1 MVQNRK
7 WLDLFLE
14 YAIFV
19 TYKIVGQYQRG
30 NMKQKKTLKILAYT
44 GTVITS
50 IVMSILILLIAVITV
65 VFYGPSTTSR
75 DMLVLTS
82 LETSAMKFLPH
93 LYFSQDQIDGIVKA
107 NSTRGTDDTS
117 DGDDIIIPDDEIDLE
132 KIDIIDISG
141 PTFIGKMMIVYDPSR
156 VYVSTI
162 GAFSSDKPG
171 KRLLDM
177 VKAEN
182 AIGGINGGAFV
193 DVGGVGN
200 GGMPIGI
207 VIKDGKVIMDSPS
220 QYKVLIGLDSNHK
233 LVLGEMTSKQALDRG
248 VVDAVCFGP
257 ILALNGERVPI
268 TGSGGGLN
276 PRTAIGQRADGAI
289 LLLVI
294 DGRQPT
300 SLGASFKDVAD
311 VMIKHGAVNA
321 AALDGGSST
330 LMVYEDKILNQTSLL
345 TGPRRIPTFI
355 MVSK

>member
-1 MVQNRK
+1 
-7 WLDLFLE
+7 
-14 YAIFV
+14 
-19 TYKIVGQYQRG
+19 
-30 NMKQKKTLKILAYT
+30 MKQRKMFKVLAVA
-44 GTVITS
+44 GTVVS
-50 IVMSILILLIAVITV
+50 SLVLSLLILLIALVSM
-65 VFYGPSTTSR
+65 VFYGPSTTAR

-93 LYFSQDQIDGIVKA
+93 LYFSQDQIDDIVKA

-117 DGDDIIIPDDEIDLE
+117 DGDDIIIPVDEVDLE
-132 KIDIIDISG
+132 KIDIINISG
-141 PTFIGKMMIVYDPSR
+141 PTFTGKMMIVYDPSR

-162 GAFSSDKPG
+162 GTFDPEKPG

-182 AIGGINGGAFV
+182 AIGGINGGAFE

-207 VIKDGKVIMDSPS
+207 VIKDGQLIMDTPS
-220 QYKVLIGLDSNHK
+220 QYKVLIGLDSDHK
-233 LVLGEMTSKQALDRG
+233 LVLGEMTAQQALNRG

-257 ILALNGERVPI
+257 ILVLNKERVPI

-276 PRTAIGQRADGAI
+276 PRTAIGQRADGAM

-311 VMIKHGAVNA
+311 VMIEHGAVNA

>member
-1 MVQNRK
+1 MFKV
-7 WLDLFLE
+7 
-14 YAIFV
+14 
-19 TYKIVGQYQRG
+19 
-30 NMKQKKTLKILAYT
+30 LAVV
-44 GTVITS
+44 GTVVS
-50 IVMSILILLIAVITV
+50 SLLLSLLILLIAVISM
-65 VFYGPSTTSR
+65 VFYGPSTTAR

-93 LYFSQDQIDGIVKA
+93 LYFSQDQIDDIVKA

-117 DGDDIIIPDDEIDLE
+117 DGDDIIIPVDEVDLE
-132 KIDIIDISG
+132 KIDIINISG
-141 PTFIGKMMIVYDPSR
+141 PTFTGKMMIVYDPSR

-162 GAFSSDKPG
+162 NTFDPEKPG

-182 AIGGINGGAFV
+182 AIGGINGGAFE

-207 VIKDGKVIMDSPS
+207 VIKDGQVIMDTPS
-220 QYKVLIGLDSNHK
+220 QYKVLIGLDSDHK
-233 LVLGEMTSKQALDRG
+233 LVLGEMTAQQALNRG

-257 ILALNGERVPI
+257 ILVLNKERVPI

-276 PRTAIGQRADGAI
+276 PRTAIGQRADGAM

-311 VMIKHGAVNA
+311 VMIEHGAVNA